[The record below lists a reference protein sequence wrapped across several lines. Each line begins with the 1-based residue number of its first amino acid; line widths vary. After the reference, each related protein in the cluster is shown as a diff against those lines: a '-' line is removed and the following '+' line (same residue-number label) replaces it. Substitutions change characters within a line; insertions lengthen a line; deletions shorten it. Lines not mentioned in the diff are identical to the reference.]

1 MARIL
6 IADDDPMIRRLLEV
20 TLVAAGHTVT
30 LAEDGREALELL
42 AQELPDIFLLDE
54 MMPYLTGT
62 EVLQVLNTNG
72 VIKNLPVVLMTARSQ
87 SEDVA
92 EGLALGA
99 SEYVAKPFSPKDM
112 VAVVNRLTSAIPA

>member
-42 AQELPDIFLLDE
+42 AQ
-54 MMPYLTGT
+54 
-62 EVLQVLNTNG
+62 
-72 VIKNLPVVLMTARSQ
+72 
-87 SEDVA
+87 DV
-92 EGLALGA
+92 
-99 SEYVAKPFSPKDM
+99 F
-112 VAVVNRLTSAIPA
+112 